1 MCLLELLEATRTWIL
16 WIILLRSEYM
26 CLVIDV
32 MACLNFE
39 CVFTWILHVCLVE
52 FWMCLVE

>member
-16 WIILLRSEYM
+16 WIILLRIEYM
-26 CLVIDV
+26 CLVMDV

-39 CVFTWILHVCLVE
+39 CVFTWILRAYLVE
-52 FWMCLVE
+52 FWM